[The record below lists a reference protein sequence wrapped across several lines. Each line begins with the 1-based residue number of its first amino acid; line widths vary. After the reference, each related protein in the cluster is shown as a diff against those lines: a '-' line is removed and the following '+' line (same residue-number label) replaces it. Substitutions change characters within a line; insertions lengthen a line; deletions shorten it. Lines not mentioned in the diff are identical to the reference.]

1 MKTVYIILLFA
12 AAFLAL
18 YEQSK
23 AEPNVILM
31 VIAIIVFMIGIMR
44 LIAKVPGKGENN
56 DSDENI

>member
-1 MKTVYIILLFA
+1 MRTVYIILLFA

-31 VIAIIVFMIGIMR
+31 VIAIIVFMVGIMR
-44 LIAKVPGKGENN
+44 LMAKVPSKRDNK
-56 DSDENI
+56 DRDENV

>member
-1 MKTVYIILLFA
+1 MRTVYIILLFA

-44 LIAKVPGKGENN
+44 IMAKVPSKGENKDN
-56 DSDENI
+56 DENV